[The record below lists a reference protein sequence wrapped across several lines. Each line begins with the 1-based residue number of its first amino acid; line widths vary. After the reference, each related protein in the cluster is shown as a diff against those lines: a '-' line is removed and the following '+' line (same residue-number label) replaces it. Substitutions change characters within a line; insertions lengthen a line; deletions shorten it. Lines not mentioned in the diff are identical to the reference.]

1 MITFMEL
8 SHVRCY
14 GSVVLV
20 PLLPMVDGMGL
31 RVVGYVLC
39 FVVLLMFEI
48 TRAHCYVM
56 SHLLVCVHMVQQ
68 FKCPNSKKRISL
80 AKSSETRDV

>member
-56 SHLLVCVHMVQQ
+56 SHLLVCVCMVQQ
-68 FKCPNSKKRISL
+68 FKWKSMEQFQKTKITCKKF
-80 AKSSETRDV
+80 